1 MKKSKFSD
9 QQIAFALQQ
18 AETGTA
24 VGDVCRKLG
33 ISEATFYR
41 WKDRYGGLMP
51 SEVRKLKHL
60 EEENTR
66 LRRLVSD
73 LSLDKEML
81 LEPGRLVCRPDA
93 CVSALPAGRAANAT
107 QTTSA
112 KGYGKTP
119 GRSHGSGGTQR
130 LLVDGLDVRSTLRR
144 NAAFGSDLSRQLLQ
158 SVSRALGRTPGQD
171 VECGIDA

>member
-60 EEENTR
+60 EEMNAT
-66 LRRLVSD
+66 LRRLVQD

-81 LEPGRLVCRPDA
+81 QEVLRKKLEACLGRGVC
-93 CVSALPAGRAANAT
+93 
-107 QTTSA
+107 
-112 KGYGKTP
+112 
-119 GRSHGSGGTQR
+119 GSCPHR
-130 LLVDGLDVRSTLRR
+130 LLCWY
-144 NAAFGSDLSRQLLQ
+144 AARLPRAGPSSIDASISIEIRIELSRRRS
-158 SVSRALGRTPGQD
+158 SVALSFSLPSL
-171 VECGIDA
+171 AMY